1 LRRLLVELTPETPLA
16 DPNILVKLMVIMYLA
31 THPTTGSGHPL
42 IGHKSGLLRPLPF
55 PSAL

>member
-1 LRRLLVELTPETPLA
+1 MELTPETPLA